1 MRARV
6 IDGRRK
12 LADGL
17 VLLALLVVFLLVSS
31 GLTRESL
38 WYDEARS
45 VWVVRPSGPT
55 AMLDRLGHDV
65 HPPLYF
71 LLLDAWVAL
80 VGESAYAVRMLST
93 AFAMLGLAA
102 TYAVGKRLFDRRT
115 AWMAMVVLGTAGA
128 FVYYAREAR
137 MYSLMLCLGA
147 LSMWAYVRWLRR
159 PTLARSIFSGLLT
172 AALLHTH
179 YYAGFLVLT
188 QALYVILIRPKH
200 LARWLAVAA
209 LVLALFAFWTPG
221 LFQQARAHFDGALD
235 PSQPTDWWTVCWMI
249 ILLTGGA
256 WWLLLVP
263 FVMGRA
269 LVEMRRYGS
278 AILLL
283 LLWLLVTPLAAL
295 TLNIWVP
302 LFYHARYLSAILP
315 AGALLVAY
323 GLRHVFWRPLACLL
337 LLALVCTQFV
347 TFDRFWPGKPP
358 WEPTVRR
365 MVAARQP
372 EEPSLTYIADCCVEA
387 YYDRQFGIRNEAAL
401 DLSSRRHS
409 SAEVGELVASLD
421 AAPSVWLIM
430 PANLPEM
437 WDAIWA
443 LAADRRVGYRD
454 SVELMFFYRFD
465 REGGDDLQFR
475 FGDLLRYDGGV
486 VDPTSAR
493 QGERVCAEVNLT
505 ALAPVDGSYSAG
517 VHLVHPAG
525 VLMTQSDEGVGVL
538 DPGERVSVSRCL
550 YLPADIEP
558 GDYSLHLVIYNWT
571 TIERLPVV
579 EGGADGI
586 FMGDALVFSTVTV
599 AE

>member
-1 MRARV
+1 MRACV
-6 IDGRRK
+6 IGGRRK
-12 LADGL
+12 RVDSLP
-17 VLLALLVVFLLVSS
+17 LLALLVVFLLVSS

-45 VWVVRPSGPT
+45 MWVVRPAGPIDVLSR
-55 AMLDRLGHDV
+55 LDHDV

-80 VGESAYAVRMLST
+80 VGESAYAARVLST

-102 TYAVGKRLFDRRT
+102 TYAVGKRLFDHWM
-115 AWMAMVVLGTAGA
+115 ALMAMVILGTAGIY
-128 FVYYAREAR
+128 VYYAREAR

-147 LSMWAYVRWLRR
+147 LSMWACVRWLQH
-159 PTLARSIFSGLLT
+159 PTLARSIAYSLLM
-172 AALLHTH
+172 AALLYTH
-179 YYAGFLVLT
+179 YYAGFLVMSQT
-188 QALYVILIRPKH
+188 LYVLLVRPRY

-209 LVLALFAFWTPG
+209 LALALFALWTPG
-221 LFQQARAHFDGALD
+221 LLQQARAHFDGALD

-249 ILLTGGA
+249 TLLTGGT
-256 WWLLLVP
+256 WWLQVVP
-263 FVMGRA
+263 FVLGRA
-269 LVEMRRYGS
+269 LVELRRYSS
-278 AILLL
+278 AVLLL

-295 TLNIWVP
+295 TLNVWVP
-302 LFYHARYLSAILP
+302 LFYHARYLIAILP

-323 GLRHVFWRPLACLL
+323 GLRHVFWRPLACFL
-337 LLALVCTQFV
+337 LLALACTQLV
-347 TFDRFWPGKPP
+347 TFDSFWPGKPP

-365 MVAARQP
+365 MVDARRSG
-372 EEPSLTYIADCCVEA
+372 EPSLTYIADCCVEA
-387 YYDRQFGIRNEAAL
+387 YYDHQFDIRNEFAL
-401 DLSSRRHS
+401 DLSSQRHS
-409 SAEVGELVASLD
+409 PAEVRELVASLD

-430 PANLPEM
+430 PANSPEM

-443 LAADRRVGYRD
+443 LAAERRVGYRD
-454 SVELMFFYRFD
+454 GVELMFFYRFD
-465 REGGDDLQFR
+465 REGGDDMQFR

-525 VLMTQSDEGVGVL
+525 VLMAQSDEGIGVL
-538 DPGERVSVSRCL
+538 APGEQVSVLRCL
-550 YLPADIEP
+550 HLPADIEP
-558 GDYSLHLVIYNWT
+558 GDYGLHLVIYNWA

-586 FMGDALVFSTVTV
+586 FLGDALVFSTVTV
-599 AE
+599 VE